1 MKRALAALGA
11 TLAMLTLAEA
21 EELKCEIREKFVCE
35 PGAACK
41 PSPVGVWNIIDTAKR
56 TYARCDTRS
65 CDTYEARFSQ
75 SGIFINIEVPG
86 RGVIAKMSMD
96 GSAAFHEV
104 ATLGHSVLISFG
116 ACKRTS

>member
-41 PSPVGVWNIIDTAKR
+41 PVAS
-56 TYARCDTRS
+56 
-65 CDTYEARFSQ
+65 
-75 SGIFINIEVPG
+75 
-86 RGVIAKMSMD
+86 RGVEHHRHGEAHIRAVRHEELRHLR
-96 GSAAFHEV
+96 SAVFPERHFHQ
-104 ATLGHSVLISFG
+104 H
-116 ACKRTS
+116 